1 MDPKRSLSSIQNP
14 AKRPGTGG
22 GNTPAPPGRRS
33 SPGVGEA
40 IDQLGRDLQM
50 LRVEFE
56 RFFNGA
62 LPFPPEDLRTR
73 IQTQL
78 RNLRN
83 ASNTTPVDSFRLGDM
98 EARFNTYNELF
109 NRRLRDKEEGRH
121 HQAVRT
127 VAPAPQ
133 RYDPEQ
139 GVLVGDRVD
148 PEAVEA
154 LYQKLA
160 ANPGDAP
167 RFDLDSF
174 QIYLTKQAA
183 AIRAKTGCSQVQ
195 FRLAAED
202 GKFKLKA
209 RPVQGDQGS

>member
-1 MDPKRSLSSIQNP
+1 
-14 AKRPGTGG
+14 
-22 GNTPAPPGRRS
+22 
-33 SPGVGEA
+33 
-40 IDQLGRDLQM
+40 M
-50 LRVEFE
+50 LRVDFE

-73 IQTQL
+73 VQAQL
-78 RNLRN
+78 RTLRN
-83 ASNTTPVDSFRLGDM
+83 ASSPTPVDSFRLGDM

-109 NRRLRDKEEGRH
+109 NRRLRDQEEGRRV
-121 HQAVRT
+121 QAART
-127 VAPAPQ
+127 APPEPQ
-133 RYDPEQ
+133 RYDPEK
-139 GVLVGDRVD
+139 GILVGDRVD

-160 ANPGDAP
+160 ASPGSGDSL

-174 QIYLTKQAA
+174 QTYLTKQAA